1 MRVPQYITGFRV
13 TAVAVTLVIMT
24 CFLVAAVVVPLAAEL

>member
-13 TAVAVTLVIMT
+13 TAVAVTLVIMI
-24 CFLVAAVVVPLAAEL
+24 CFLVGAVVIPLAAEL